1 MFEHILILVAIAAA
15 WDTFRRYADAY
26 HDRARL
32 TCVEDVAH
40 EAMTLAESLDAGLE
54 NYSRVSEKQD
64 KRTAEL
70 EQRLDIQSKAL
81 SSQGDTLIEHG
92 RKLSALAVSKLK

>member
-26 HDRARL
+26 HNRARL
-32 TCVEDVAH
+32 SCVEDVAH
-40 EAMTLAESLDAGLE
+40 EAMTKAEDLELDAKLLRGMAMA
-54 NYSRVSEKQD
+54 RD
-64 KRTAEL
+64 KAITEL
-70 EQRLDIQSKAL
+70 EQRLDVQSKAL
-81 SSQGDTLIEHG
+81 AAQGETLIEHG